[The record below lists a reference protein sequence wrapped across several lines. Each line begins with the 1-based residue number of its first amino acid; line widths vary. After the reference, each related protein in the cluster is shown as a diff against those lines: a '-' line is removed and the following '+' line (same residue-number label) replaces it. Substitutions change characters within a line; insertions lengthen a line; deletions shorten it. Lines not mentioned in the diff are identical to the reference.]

1 MPVLSSSS
9 GTTRIHRSESSP
21 SLNGRGAAQNRI
33 RCRYLPRIHGRPIP
47 GNSTAKMRSAVR
59 RLSAGMRFLSTT
71 AAKTRMSGPGRLLL
85 TRGLPPLAVAS
96 VFGAHFSV
104 ITSFPS
110 LCLRTLQMML
120 DIMRHKQ
127 PAARAG
133 FQACRNELECC
144 ALRARIHVGFQRDFC
159 QPPPCL
165 TPPPASSRL
174 RARMRL
180 QQSRPP
186 RRLSLPLPAG
196 FSTWSALYQF
206 CVRGS
211 CADCSTLGS
220 LPYPCG
226 DKLHTHESAQ
236 DHVVGTGDMPK
247 AGWIVQVR
255 SALTYSAVGAGDS
268 TQNASV

>member
-1 MPVLSSSS
+1 LLSSS

-196 FSTWSALYQF
+196 
-206 CVRGS
+206 
-211 CADCSTLGS
+211 ADCSTLGS

>member
-1 MPVLSSSS
+1 
-9 GTTRIHRSESSP
+9 
-21 SLNGRGAAQNRI
+21 
-33 RCRYLPRIHGRPIP
+33 
-47 GNSTAKMRSAVR
+47 
-59 RLSAGMRFLSTT
+59 
-71 AAKTRMSGPGRLLL
+71 
-85 TRGLPPLAVAS
+85 
-96 VFGAHFSV
+96 
-104 ITSFPS
+104 

-255 SALTYSAVGAGDS
+255 SALTYSAVGAGTLLRMHLCECTYAARS
-268 TQNASV
+268 EGVEKPG